1 MNKEEF
7 LNYIIDF
14 ATDTDEDDL
23 KRIEELKD
31 LFTAWCFIFGAD
43 ADTKE
48 YLEQHLKQL
57 KSLKTI

>member
-1 MNKEEF
+1 MSKEEF
-7 LNYIIDF
+7 LKYIIDF

-48 YLEQHLKQL
+48 YLEQHLK
-57 KSLKTI
+57 

>member
-23 KRIEELKD
+23 KRIKELKE
-31 LFTAWCFIFGAD
+31 LFTAWCFIFGVD
-43 ADTKE
+43 ASTKE
-48 YLEQHLKQL
+48 YLEQHLK
-57 KSLKTI
+57 